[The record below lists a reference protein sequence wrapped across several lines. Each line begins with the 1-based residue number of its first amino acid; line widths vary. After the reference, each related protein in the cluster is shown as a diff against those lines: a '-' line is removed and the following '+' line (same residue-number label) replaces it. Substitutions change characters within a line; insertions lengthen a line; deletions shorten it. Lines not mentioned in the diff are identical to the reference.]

1 MKNRENKYLE
11 YKENI
16 ESSTYLKTI
25 SAFANYNDGKII
37 FGVADNGTIKG
48 VENPKQACLNI
59 ENRINDNIKP
69 IPPYTLDI
77 NNDNTI
83 VLQVFQGS
91 YKPYLYKGKAYKRN
105 DSASIEVDRLELNRL
120 ILEGMNLTYE
130 EIESSDQDLSFNTL
144 EKELANTLNIKKV
157 DKDILRTL
165 GLITD
170 GKYNNTAALIADEN
184 KFPGIE
190 IIRFGETINVIKDR
204 VSIDNVSIFNLYHKS
219 EAVFEQYYTY
229 EKIEG
234 SLRNKKEL
242 IPELAFREAIAN
254 ALIHRLWDT
263 NIKIRISM
271 YDDKIEISS
280 PGSLPEDVSE
290 EEYLNGQLS
299 ALRNPIIATIFFR
312 LHYIEALG
320 TGIKRINEAYSIS
333 NTKPIYKVYE
343 NSISVTLPIIN
354 NDIILSED
362 EITILQYLKTNQLMS
377 RNDIEKYTSFNK
389 SKTIR
394 LLNSLLDKN
403 MIIKSG
409 ETRNIKYLLKKIN

>member
-37 FGVADNGTIKG
+37 FGVTDNGTIKG

-170 GKYNNTAALIADEN
+170 GKYNNAAALIADEN

-271 YDDKIEISS
+271 YNDKIEISS

-320 TGIKRINEAYSIS
+320 TGIKRINEAYRIS

>member
-1 MKNRENKYLE
+1 MKKRENRYLE

-37 FGVADNGTIKG
+37 FGVSDNGTIKG
-48 VENPKQACLNI
+48 IKSPEQACLNI

-69 IPPYTLDI
+69 VPPYTLDI
-77 NNDNTI
+77 NDDNTI

-105 DSASIEVDRLELNRL
+105 DSSTIEVERLELNRL

-130 EIESSDQDLSFNTL
+130 EIESSTQDLSFTML
-144 EKELANTLNIKKV
+144 EKELTNTLNIKKV

-170 GKYNNTAALIADEN
+170 GKYNNAAALVADEN
-184 KFPGIE
+184 KFPGVD
-190 IIRFGETINVIKDR
+190 IIRFGETIDVIKDR
-204 VSIDNVSIFNLYHKS
+204 ISIDNVSIFSLYHKS
-219 EAVFEQYYTY
+219 LAVFKQYYTY

-242 IPELAFREAIAN
+242 IPEVAFREALAN
-254 ALIHRLWDT
+254 ALIHRLWDS
-263 NIKIRISM
+263 NIRIRISM

-280 PGSLPEDVSE
+280 PGSLPENLSE

-299 ALRNPIIATIFFR
+299 VLRNPIIATIFFR

-320 TGIKRINEAYSIS
+320 TGIKRINEAYIIS
-333 NTKPIYKVYE
+333 NTKPLYKVYE
-343 NSISVTLPIIN
+343 NSINVTLPIIN
-354 NDIILSED
+354 NDIVLSED
-362 EITILQYLKTNQLMS
+362 EKTILKYLKANQLMS

-409 ETRNIKYLLKKIN
+409 ETRNIKYLLNKQN

>member
-37 FGVADNGTIKG
+37 FGVTDNGTIKG

-170 GKYNNTAALIADEN
+170 GKYNNAAALIADEN

-271 YDDKIEISS
+271 YNDKIEISS